1 VAKTILHFTDAF
13 ANPQPFFTGGSTTQ
27 LVPDVFP
34 VAINGRPFLIDQ
46 KSNQFTRGFEPRVRD
61 SVDQSTSPGEAAI
74 NPQGLWRRGENS
86 WHYGAGQKY
95 ADTADAQDYRF
106 FSSKGIN
113 PWAKGQATLLNT
125 VKESLN
131 SSNTNLLLAVTDTR
145 VYVVDGATL
154 KYTTD
159 PFATSPTWTSVATGS
174 GGLPAA
180 TPRDMATDGTNIYLT
195 YPGTTNSFGLWKYT
209 AANVA
214 SNIAHNHELYYVDFV
229 KGHLMVSGAASGGYA
244 TDLFYDPAGNIAG
257 AHDYV
262 HPVATWNWIS
272 FAAGQ
277 NAIYA
282 AGYAGTRGAIY
293 KITITSAGVLDQP
306 VVALELPSGEV
317 PLVVY
322 GYLGGIFIG
331 TNKGVRYATTD
342 SAANLVAGALIPTTG
357 SVVSFTADER
367 YVWFNWSQYDGTS
380 TGLGRLDLSTF
391 VSTNTPA
398 HASDLMLASTA
409 NVLSVATFDNR
420 RIFSVSGDGI
430 YVEDSANLVTTAEL
444 VTGTYRW
451 GIPDRKFVA
460 KFDIRSTP
468 LYGTITPSI
477 SLDSGAYTAMVGHTV
492 YSTTESVATAP
503 QDKFIE
509 ASFKLAFAR
518 ADATN
523 GPTLTRWMARAYAS
537 PARSQVFRVPILM
550 HHLLRVHDTEYYF
563 DVETELQA
571 LRDLVTNPRVINYQ
585 ENTETYSV
593 VMEDL
598 EFQVI
603 DGYQSNWDLEGTCT
617 VTMRSVQD

>member
-1 VAKTILHFTDAF
+1 VADNLLRFTDS
-13 ANPQPFFTGGSTTQ
+13 FFKPPPRFFGGATSTS
-27 LVPDVFP
+27 LVPDIFP

-74 NPQGLWRRGENS
+74 NPQGLWRRGETS

-95 ADTADAQDYRF
+95 ADTAEAQDYRF

-113 PWAKGQATLLNT
+113 PWIKGQVTLLNT

-131 SSNTNLLLAVTDTR
+131 SANTNLLIAATDTR
-145 VYVVDGATL
+145 VYVLDGATL
-154 KYTTD
+154 RYTTD
-159 PFATSPTWTSVATGS
+159 PDATSPTWTAATG
-174 GGLPAA
+174 LPTG

-195 YPGTTNSFGLWKYT
+195 YAGTTNSYGLWKYT
-209 AANVA
+209 AADVA
-214 SNIAHNHELYYVDFV
+214 SNVAYGHQLYYVDFV
-229 KGHLMVSGAASGGYA
+229 KGHLMVSGDASGGYA
-244 TDLFYDPAGNIAG
+244 TDLYYDPAGNIG
-257 AHDYV
+257 GDDYAH
-262 HPVATWNWIS
+262 PISTWNWVS

-277 NAIYA
+277 NAIYV
-282 AGYAGTRGAIY
+282 AGYAGTRGAVY

-306 VVALELPSGEV
+306 VVALELPSGEI

-322 GYLGGIFIG
+322 GYLGGIFVG

-342 SAANLVAGALIPTTG
+342 SASNLVAGALIPTTG
-357 SVVSFTADER
+357 SVVSFTSDER

-391 VSTNTPA
+391 ISTNTPA
-398 HASDLMLASTA
+398 HASDLMLTSTA
-409 NVLSVATFDNR
+409 NVLAVTTFDNK
-420 RIFSVSGDGI
+420 RIFSVSADGI

-444 VTGTYRW
+444 TTGTYRW

-477 SLDSGAYTAMVGHTV
+477 SLDSGTYQSMSPHDLALA
-492 YSTTESVATAP
+492 TESVATGP
-503 QDKFIE
+503 QSKFIE
-509 ASFKLAFAR
+509 ARFKLDFTRYSALV
-518 ADATN
+518 
-523 GPTLTRWMARAYAS
+523 GPTLTRWMARAYAT

-550 HHLLRVHDTEYYF
+550 HHRLRVHDTEYYF
-563 DVETELQA
+563 DVESELQA

>member
-1 VAKTILHFTDAF
+1 MADNLLRFTDAF
-13 ANPQPFFTGGSTTQ
+13 SQPPPRFFGGATSTS
-27 LVPDVFP
+27 LVPDIFP
-34 VAINGRPFLIDQ
+34 IAINGRPFLVDQ

-74 NPQGLWRRGENS
+74 NPQGLWRRGETS

-95 ADTADAQDYRF
+95 ADTAEAQDYRF
-106 FSSKGIN
+106 FSSKGVN
-113 PWAKGQATLLNT
+113 PWIKGQVTLLNT

-131 SSNTNLLLAVTDTR
+131 SANTNLLIAATDTR
-145 VYVVDGATL
+145 VYVADGATL
-154 KYTTD
+154 RYTTD
-159 PFATSPTWTSVATGS
+159 PYATSPTWTAAT
-174 GGLPAA
+174 GLPAL

-195 YPGTTNSFGLWKYT
+195 YDGTSNSFGLWKYT
-209 AANVA
+209 AADAASNVA
-214 SNIAHNHELYYVDFV
+214 YGHQLYYVDFV
-229 KGHLMVSGAASGGYA
+229 KGHLMVSGDASGGYA
-244 TDLFYDPAGNIAG
+244 TDLYYDPSGNIAG
-257 AHDYV
+257 DDYT
-262 HPVATWNWIS
+262 HPIATWNWVS

-277 NAIYA
+277 NAIYV

-306 VVALELPSGEV
+306 VVALELPSGEI

-322 GYLGGIFIG
+322 GYLGGILIG

-342 SAANLVAGALIPTTG
+342 SASNLVAGALIPTTG

-391 VSTNTPA
+391 ISTNTPA
-398 HASDLMLASTA
+398 HASDLMLTSTA
-409 NVLSVATFDNR
+409 NVLAVATFNNK
-420 RIFSVSGDGI
+420 RIFSVSADGI

-444 VTGTYRW
+444 TTGTYRW

-460 KFDIRSTP
+460 KFDTRTTP

-477 SLDSGAYTAMVGHTV
+477 SLDSGTYQSMTPHDLAL
-492 YSTTESVATAP
+492 STESVATGP
-503 QDKFIE
+503 QSKFIE
-509 ASFKLAFAR
+509 ARFKLDFTR
-518 ADATN
+518 ASALV
-523 GPTLTRWMARAYAS
+523 GPTLTRWMARAYAT

-550 HHLLRVHDTEYYF
+550 HHRLQVHDTEYYF

-617 VTMRSVQD
+617 VTMRSVQG

>member
-1 VAKTILHFTDAF
+1 MADNLLRFTDAF
-13 ANPQPFFTGGSTTQ
+13 SQPPPRFFGGATSTS
-27 LVPDVFP
+27 LVPDIFP

-74 NPQGLWRRGENS
+74 NPQGLWRRGETS

-95 ADTADAQDYRF
+95 ADTAEAQDYRF

-113 PWAKGQATLLNT
+113 PWIKGQVTLLNT

-131 SSNTNLLLAVTDTR
+131 STNTNLLIAATDTR
-145 VYVVDGATL
+145 VYVLDGATL
-154 KYTTD
+154 RYTTD
-159 PFATSPTWTSVATGS
+159 PYATSPTWTPVT
-174 GGLPAA
+174 GLPTG

-195 YPGTTNSFGLWKYT
+195 YAGTTNSFGLWKYT
-209 AANVA
+209 AADVA
-214 SNIAHNHELYYVDFV
+214 SNVAYGHQLYYVDFV
-229 KGHLMVSGAASGGYA
+229 KGHLMVSGNSTSGSP
-244 TDLFYDPAGNIAG
+244 DLYYDPSGNIG
-257 AHDYV
+257 GDDYAH
-262 HPVATWNWIS
+262 PISTWNWVS

-282 AGYAGTRGAIY
+282 AGYAGTRGAVY

-306 VVALELPSGEV
+306 VVALELPSGEI

-342 SAANLVAGALIPTTG
+342 SASNLVAGALIPTTG

-391 VSTNTPA
+391 ISTNTPA
-398 HASDLMLASTA
+398 HASDLMLTSTA
-409 NVLSVATFDNR
+409 NVLAVATFNNK

-444 VTGTYRW
+444 ITGTYRW

-477 SLDSGAYTAMVGHTV
+477 SLDSGTYQSMTPHDLAL
-492 YSTTESVATAP
+492 STESVATGP
-503 QDKFIE
+503 QSKFIE
-509 ASFKLAFAR
+509 ARFKLDFTR
-518 ADATN
+518 ASALV
-523 GPTLTRWMARAYAS
+523 GPTFTRWMARAYAT

-550 HHLLRVHDTEYYF
+550 HHRLQVHDTEYYF

-585 ENTETYSV
+585 ENNETYSV

>member
-1 VAKTILHFTDAF
+1 MAKTLLHFTDAF
-13 ANPQPFFTGGSTTQ
+13 TPPSPFFTGGSTTQ

-34 VAINGRPFLIDQ
+34 IAINGRPFLVDQ

-95 ADTADAQDYRF
+95 ADTAEAQDYRF
-106 FSSKGIN
+106 FTSKGIN
-113 PWAKGQATLLNT
+113 PWAKGQVTLLNT

-159 PFATSPTWTSVATGS
+159 PFATSPTWTSAT
-174 GGLPAA
+174 GLPAA

-195 YPGTTNSFGLWKYT
+195 YAGTTNSYGLWKYT
-209 AANVA
+209 AAGVA
-214 SNIAHNHELYYVDFV
+214 SNIAHGHELYYVDFV
-229 KGHLMVSGAASGGYA
+229 KGHLMVSGDAAGGYA
-244 TDLFYDPAGNIAG
+244 TDLYYDPTGSIAG
-257 AHDYV
+257 GDDYV
-262 HPVATWNWIS
+262 HPVDTWNWIG

-306 VVALELPSGEV
+306 VVALELPSGEI

-331 TNKGVRYATTD
+331 TNKGVRYATAD
-342 SAANLVAGALIPTTG
+342 SASNLVSGALIPTTG
-357 SVVSFTADER
+357 NVVSFTADER

-391 VSTNTPA
+391 ISANTPA
-398 HASDLMLASTA
+398 HASDLMLTSTA
-409 NVLSVATFDNR
+409 NVVSVATFNSK
-420 RIFSVSGDGI
+420 RIFSVTGDGV

-468 LYGTITPSI
+468 LLGSITPSI

-492 YSTTESVATAP
+492 ATTTESVATAP

-509 ASFKLAFAR
+509 ASFKLTFAR
-518 ADATN
+518 ASATS

-550 HHLLRVHDTEYYF
+550 HHRLRIHDTEYYF